1 MNELLRTAYAEI
13 EKLKNERPSWDVY
26 NRINA
31 LRGSILYLQKF
42 IKTRKEVTSI
52 DEAVDDMV
60 ENAGK
65 TATIEFLKRLLNE
78 LKNDMDIVSPQIS
91 AVIIKRLKERY
102 ETDV

>member
-13 EKLKNERPSWDVY
+13 EKLKSERPSWDVY

-31 LRGSILYLQKF
+31 LRGSILYLQQF
-42 IKTRKEVTSI
+42 IKTGKEVTSI

-60 ENAGK
+60 ENAGE

-91 AVIIKRLKERY
+91 AVMIKRLKERY
-102 ETDV
+102 EDDV